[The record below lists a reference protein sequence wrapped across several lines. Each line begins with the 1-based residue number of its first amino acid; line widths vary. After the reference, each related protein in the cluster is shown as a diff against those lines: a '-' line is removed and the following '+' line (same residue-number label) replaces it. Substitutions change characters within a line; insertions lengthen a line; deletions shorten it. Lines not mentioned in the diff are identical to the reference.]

1 MEKNV
6 QQPSQPAT
14 YVVVDPTTKKRVSKN
29 LPEADARTLA
39 AKPVTENKPPLEVKH
54 VLNG

>member
-39 AKPVTENKPPLEVKH
+39 AKPVTENKPPLEVKQ